1 MKPSTPSLA
10 LSVILAAAA
19 AASGCAAVATGAV
32 ISTVVVAQD
41 RRSVGKVI
49 DDNVVEFRVRE
60 RLHERGIDGKG
71 GSVNVTSVNGVV
83 LLTGELPD
91 RGALERALA
100 ATRSVPQVRQVIN
113 ELRVGPP
120 LAAQATARDAW
131 LAGKVKTRLIK
142 AVGPAAAVRVNTH
155 VHGGTVYL
163 MGLVT
168 RAEGD
173 KAANA
178 VRTLRGVKRVV
189 KVFEYVG

>member
-1 MKPSTPSLA
+1 MKTQALPSLLLA
-10 LSVILAAAA
+10 LLATTTAA
-19 AASGCAAVATGAV
+19 GCAAVATGAL
-32 ISTVVVAQD
+32 ITTVVVTQD
-41 RRSVGKVI
+41 RRSMGTVI
-49 DDNVVEFRVRE
+49 DDSVVEIRIRE
-60 RLHERGIDGKG
+60 RLDQAGIDNETNQ
-71 GSVNVTSVNGVV
+71 VYITSVNGVV
-83 LLTGELPD
+83 LLTGQVRNRRLHD
-91 RGALERALA
+91 RVLA

-120 LAAQATARDAW
+120 PDARSNARDTW

-142 AVGPAAAVRVNTH
+142 ASGPALATRINVHVNNG
-155 VHGGTVYL
+155 VVYL

-173 KAANA
+173 RAAGA